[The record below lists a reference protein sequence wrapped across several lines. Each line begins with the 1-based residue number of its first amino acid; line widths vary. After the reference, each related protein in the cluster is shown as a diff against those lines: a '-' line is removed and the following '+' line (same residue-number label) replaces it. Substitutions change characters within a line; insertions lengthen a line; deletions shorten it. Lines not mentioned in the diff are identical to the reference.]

1 MAGAQMLMKTG
12 SKALAPHASLVSAV
26 LDTAIHILTT
36 PSLFFGYALYGLST
50 VLLVLALRHGELS
63 MLYPLIA
70 LNYVWVTVLSVIV
83 FHDSVTVL
91 KVLGILVIVTGV
103 AIMGRG
109 AETKPA

>member
-1 MAGAQMLMKTG
+1 MLMKTG
-12 SKALAPHASLVSAV
+12 SKALAANTSLLAGVW
-26 LDTAIHILTT
+26 DTAIHILTD
-36 PSLFFGYALYGLST
+36 PALFFGYAFYGLSA

-70 LNYVWVTVLSVIV
+70 LNYVWVTVLSVIF

-91 KVLGILVIVTGV
+91 KVAGILVIVTGV

-109 AETKPA
+109 AESKPA